1 MEDQRF
7 SVVMNQTTFE
17 ESITRLSQIFDI
29 KITLVGTE
37 NLSEHK
43 FSLSLGKATFLEAA
57 QESMLKAG
65 LQSHALLLDSQN
77 KLAQI
82 WILRAGTTDSIS
94 RLEIEN
100 NIKTITP
107 KGVEKSVP
115 VESGN
120 MRMMTP
126 EEFSKLEPESEEN
139 YRSMTPEEFARLES
153 EENFRGMTPGEFE
166 NLEPAE
172 SENLRMMTQEEFKR
186 LESEENFRGMTPE
199 EFAKLNKNE

>member
-1 MEDQRF
+1 MKKNLYVIFIYLYFIITPFCAAAMEDQRF

-17 ESITRLSQIFDI
+17 ESITRLSRIFDI

-43 FSLSLGKATFLEAA
+43 FSFSLGKATFLEAA

-94 RLEIEN
+94 RLEVEN

-115 VESGN
+115 VESKN
-120 MRMMTP
+120 MKMMTP
-126 EEFSKLEPESEEN
+126 EEFAQLELDSDNNFRGITPEEFNRLDPAESEN
-139 YRSMTPEEFARLES
+139 TKMMTPEEFALLE
-153 EENFRGMTPGEFE
+153 
-166 NLEPAE
+166 AE
-172 SENLRMMTQEEFKR
+172 
-186 LESEENFRGMTPE
+186 
-199 EFAKLNKNE
+199 